1 MSDKQTPP
9 SRRSSAAPTSHAL
22 AIIRLPAV
30 MARTGLARSTIY
42 HMLGRDLFPRP
53 ISLGER
59 AVGWLAS
66 EVDGWLLTRIET
78 SRGNAHRPTDA

>member
-1 MSDKQTPP
+1 MSDQEALLNSK
-9 SRRSSAAPTSHAL
+9 SSTAPVSHAL

-42 HMLGRDLFPRP
+42 QMLGRGLFPRP

-66 EVDGWLLTRIET
+66 EVDEWLQARIET
-78 SRGNAHRPTDA
+78 SRGHAHPTLPK